1 MTLAKVRSGAVVG
14 VEGIPVDVEVDI
26 GSGLPAF
33 NIVGLPDAAVQEA
46 RERVR
51 AAIRNAGF
59 EFPLR
64 RITVNL
70 APADVRKQGPLY
82 DLPIAVAILVASKQV
97 PDRFGEMAMLGELSL
112 DGHLRHVNGVLPL
125 VSMCAEQGIATAV
138 VPPEDVAEAQ
148 LAETIEV
155 RGLET
160 LSKVRDEPGTWLV
173 NCEPDED
180 REEQRAAVDLAVVR
194 GQEHVKRALE
204 VVAAGSHNV
213 MLQGPPGAV
222 LWSVSVCCCQ
232 RPDSRILRARS
243 GPRNLLAR
251 AVPGI
256 LPELSAPEALD
267 VTKIY
272 SVAGL
277 VGRDRAMVRQRPF
290 RAPHHTISHAG
301 LVGGGSTIRPGEIS
315 LAHRGVLFLDEFPEY
330 PGAAL
335 EALRE
340 PLESGSVTI
349 SRARGSL
356 TFPARI
362 LLIAAMNPCPC
373 GYYGD
378 SRRTCSCNDSTVSR
392 YQRRVSGPLLDRFDL
407 FMDVP
412 RVEYHELSGAPSGEP
427 SAAVRERVEAARTLQ
442 RERLAA
448 TPHLTN
454 AEMGPVEVRE
464 FCQQQLEAD
473 AEPLLSAAMEQI
485 GLSARAFHRIL
496 RVARTIADLAGSES
510 ISSAHLAEAIQYRR
524 RGAD

>member
-1 MTLAKVRSGAVVG
+1 M
-14 VEGIPVDVEVDI
+14 
-26 GSGLPAF
+26 
-33 NIVGLPDAAVQEA
+33 GLPDAAVQEA

-51 AAIRNAGF
+51 SAIRNAGF

-82 DLPIAVAILVASKQV
+82 DLPIAVAILVASQQV
-97 PDRFGEMAMLGELSL
+97 PDQFDEMALLGELSL
-112 DGHLRHVNGVLPL
+112 DGHLRHVSGVLPL

-138 VPPEDVAEAQ
+138 VPPSDVAEAR
-148 LAETIEV
+148 LAESVQV
-155 RGLET
+155 RGLDT
-160 LSKVRDEPGTWLV
+160 LAEVREGPDDWRVG
-173 NCEPDED
+173 CEADSVPLARD
-180 REEQRAAVDLAVVR
+180 QAAELAVIR

-204 VVAAGSHNV
+204 VAAAGGHNV
-213 MLQGPPGAV
+213 MLQGPPGA
-222 LWSVSVCCCQ
+222 
-232 RPDSRILRARS
+232 
-243 GPRNLLAR
+243 GKTLLAR

-256 LPELSAPEALD
+256 LPELSAAEALD

-272 SVAGL
+272 SVAGM
-277 VGRDRAMVRQRPF
+277 VGRDRGLLRERPF

-315 LAHRGVLFLDEFPEY
+315 LAHRGVLFLDEFPEF

-349 SRARGSL
+349 SRVRGSM

-378 SRRTCSCNDSTVSR
+378 SRRACLCPEATVSR
-392 YQRRVSGPLLDRFDL
+392 YQRRISGPLLDRFDL

-412 RVEYHELSGAPSGEP
+412 RVEYDELFAAPSGES
-427 SAAVRERVEAARTLQ
+427 SAEVRERVAAG
-442 RERLAA
+442 RERQRARLAG
-448 TPHLTN
+448 TGKLTN
-454 AEMGPVEVRE
+454 AEMGPVEVRTY
-464 FCQQQLEAD
+464 CQQLLEPG
-473 AEPLLSAAMEQI
+473 AEPLLATATEQI
-485 GLSARAFHRIL
+485 GLSARAFHRVL
-496 RVARTIADLAGSES
+496 RVARTIADLAGCETIASV
-510 ISSAHLAEAIQYRR
+510 HLAEAIQYRR
-524 RGAD
+524 RGHD